1 MNRIKSRGLSVIAI
15 LCVILLLFTSCHSFE
30 NTQDVIPIIDA
41 VAFEYKDLSVSANR
55 VSRDD
60 TKGISVEFS
69 IENNSTYEYE
79 ISSTAVIIN
88 NGMTDLTYEFVI
100 EGKER
105 SIDQLYIPFETIEFA
120 GIIEVGYIEIYFDVQ
135 NLTTNESIT
144 NAGVLTVKL
153 SEPSLP
159 MVSGHILYDQ
169 HGIKIYGQYVDET
182 TVWGSSV
189 LLYVQNTSDKNI
201 IVYCEQVSFNDCE
214 VASDYNEFIYA
225 NKHSVDNIPLASTN
239 MNVNEINSSE
249 SIVLKLKII
258 DSDTMNVIDETPPIG
273 FYAN

>member
-1 MNRIKSRGLSVIAI
+1 MNRIKISNLRAVAF
-15 LCVILLLFTSCHSFE
+15 LCVLLLLFTSCHSFE
-30 NTQDVIPIIDA
+30 NTQETIPIIDT
-41 VAFEYKDLSVSANR
+41 VDFEYKDLSISAKQ

-60 TKGISVEFS
+60 TKGIGIELL
-69 IENNSTYEYE
+69 IENQSTFEYVVY
-79 ISSTAVIIN
+79 SSAVIIN
-88 NGMTDLTYEFVI
+88 NGMTDLTYAFVI

-105 SIDQLYIPFETIEFA
+105 SIDQLYIPFEAIESA
-120 GIIEVGYIEIYFDVQ
+120 GIIEVGHIEIYFDVQ

-144 NAGVLTVKL
+144 NAGVLTVKM

-214 VASDYNEFIYA
+214 VASDYNELIYA

-239 MNVNEINSSE
+239 MNVNEINSSD

>member
-41 VAFEYKDLSVSANR
+41 VAFEYKDLSVSAKR

-60 TKGISVEFS
+60 TKGICVEFS

-105 SIDQLYIPFETIEFA
+105 SIDQLYIPFEAIESA
-120 GIIEVGYIEIYFDVQ
+120 GIIEVGHIEIFFDVQ
-135 NLTTNESIT
+135 NLTTNESMT
-144 NAGVLTVKL
+144 NAGVLTVKM
-153 SEPSLP
+153 SAPSLP

-214 VASDYNEFIYA
+214 VASDYNELIYA
-225 NKHSVDNIPLASTN
+225 NKHSVDNIPLSSAN
-239 MNVNEINSSE
+239 LNEIDSLDT
-249 SIVLKLKII
+249 ILLKLKIA
-258 DSDTMNVIDETPPIG
+258 DADTLDLIAETNPIQ
-273 FYAN
+273 FSVN

>member
-1 MNRIKSRGLSVIAI
+1 MNRIKSGDLSVIAI

-30 NTQDVIPIIDA
+30 NTQEAIPIIDT
-41 VAFEYKDLSVSANR
+41 VDFEYNDLSISAKQ

-60 TKGISVEFS
+60 TKAISVEFS

-105 SIDQLYIPFETIEFA
+105 SIDQLYIPFEAIESA
-120 GIIEVGYIEIYFDVQ
+120 GIIEVGHIEIYFDVQ
-135 NLTTNESIT
+135 NRTTNESMI
-144 NAGVLTVKL
+144 NAGVLIVKM

-159 MVSGHILYDQ
+159 IVSGHILYNQ
-169 HGIKIYGQYVDET
+169 NGIKIYGQYVDET

-201 IVYCEQVSFNDCE
+201 IVSCEQVAVNDCDMM
-214 VASDYNEFIYA
+214 VAYHKVIYT

-239 MNVNEINSSE
+239 MNVNEINSSD

-258 DSDTMNVIDETPPIG
+258 DSDTMNVIDETNPLG